1 MPYLPDNKFLFIH
14 IPKNGG
20 KYVEDRL
27 FISDSPGRNINQT
40 NRPILSRTGK
50 YILNHFSKRPKRYL
64 RGMIDYSLVG
74 QHLTL
79 SEISILNLVD
89 DLNIVDIVCISR
101 NPFSRIISLFC
112 HHTKSNKWNNREL
125 EDFCRYWPSHKPV
138 TEKHNILAH
147 KRTQYEYI
155 DNHFL
160 GEKEISI
167 FKLES
172 LDIDAIA
179 NKYKLS
185 RRSET
190 SILKKK
196 GLNALNNRTIEENSK
211 REKLKLTPQ
220 AVRCVKA
227 YYMIDFERFGYSSD
241 YESLN

>member
-27 FISDSPGRNINQT
+27 FMSDNPGNNINQG
-40 NRPILSRTGK
+40 NRSFLSKTGK
-50 YILNHFSKRPKRYL
+50 YILNHFSKKSRMYL

-79 SEISILNLVD
+79 SEISILNLIE
-89 DLNIVDIVCISR
+89 DLNMVDIICISR

-112 HHTKSNKWNNREL
+112 HHVKSTRWNNREL
-125 EDFCRYWPSHKPV
+125 EDFCRYWPYHKPA
-138 TEKHNILAH
+138 TDRHNILAH

-160 GEKEISI
+160 GNKKISI
-167 FKLES
+167 FKLET

-179 NKYKLS
+179 KTYNLYT
-185 RRSET
+185 RSEK
-190 SILKKK
+190 SIYRNKDSHLLSNRTNEEDLKKK
-196 GLNALNNRTIEENSK
+196 N
-211 REKLKLTPQ
+211 LKLSPL
-220 AVRCVKA
+220 AVQYVKA
-227 YYMIDFERFGYSSD
+227 YYMIDFEKFNYSSD
-241 YESLN
+241 YEQS